1 MLLFLQDYRF
11 GSQSQQAV
19 GSSSFHIHK
28 KADIQEKK
36 FCQTMW
42 IRKKSFTWECFAGWS
57 FCASHKACKEQ
68 KII

>member
-36 FCQTMW
+36 
-42 IRKKSFTWECFAGWS
+42 ILSDDVDPEKSFTWECFAGWS